1 MIGIFTIFLLA
12 VSASVGHAAKG
23 NHDGNVPDQSE
34 VDNAIVNLHLH
45 YNDKLCLEL
54 LLVDCSTHVTVGDE
68 KICASNGVTYENH
81 CRFTHA
87 MCEYL
92 HSQNSVDFVS
102 TGECVLT
109 TAAPTMAPGVVTTA
123 MPSGSGT
130 NAPIVSNAPGV
141 TNAPMTTTTVVMVT
155 TTEMPTTTNPI
166 NSIVQNVFCQ
176 NVATIS
182 CASGF
187 HIICGTDGQLYPNE
201 CELSK
206 AKCNNPSLTIA
217 DNSKCALP

>member
-12 VSASVGHAAKG
+12 VSSCNGQGHG
-23 NHDGNVPDQSE
+23 SGHVPDSSQ
-34 VDNAIVNLHLH
+34 VDAAIVNLNYH
-45 YNDKLCLEL
+45 YNEKLCLEL
-54 LLVDCSTHVTVGDE
+54 LLVDCTKHVTVGDE
-68 KICASNGVTYENH
+68 KICGSNGVTYENH

-92 HSQNSVDFVS
+92 HSQNNLYLANH
-102 TGECVLT
+102 GECVAT
-109 TAAPTMAPGVVTTA
+109 TAAPTMAPGAVTTA

-141 TNAPMTTTTVVMVT
+141 TNPPMTTTTAAMT
-155 TTEMPTTTNPI
+155 TTTDLPTTTNPI